1 MTRYL
6 LGRVLSLVAS
16 LLAASIIIFL
26 ILEVVP
32 GDPAQFMLG
41 LVQSSSKSI
50 QYELMTVREWQHG
63 FFARDRW
70 NVTDKVTLDLKR
82 QPVTYTVEGAIH
94 EQLPLPE
101 GAKVARAGQPQASAA
116 ATPPGPRPPGPTPT
130 ATR

>member
-41 LVQSSSKSI
+41 CCSGLGCRCLWPCS
-50 QYELMTVREWQHG
+50 H
-63 FFARDRW
+63 
-70 NVTDKVTLDLKR
+70 
-82 QPVTYTVEGAIH
+82 
-94 EQLPLPE
+94 
-101 GAKVARAGQPQASAA
+101 
-116 ATPPGPRPPGPTPT
+116 
-130 ATR
+130 

>member
-41 LVQSSSKSI
+41 LNANPETLANLREQMGLDQPAV
-50 QYELMTVREWQHG
+50 VRYFGWIAGMQQGDHG
-63 FFARDRW
+63 
-70 NVTDKVTLDLKR
+70 L
-82 QPVTYTVEGAIH
+82 
-94 EQLPLPE
+94 
-101 GAKVARAGQPQASAA
+101 S
-116 ATPPGPRPPGPTPT
+116 
-130 ATR
+130 